1 MYLQRGAL
9 DNRPVENQQ
18 ENQQEDQL
26 QAHQQQAPPAH
37 DQLRRADQWML
48 KPQYSG
54 AMARQH
60 IQLRQ
65 ADQWKMRA
73 QYSGGMARQHPVQRA
88 PAQPDSVSVH
98 TGRQMFGI
106 QKNSLPSDS

>member
-1 MYLQRGAL
+1 MTEYIQAHVSSRNQRDRARLRIFFVFSVYLQRGAL

-73 QYSGGMARQHPVQRA
+73 QYSGGMARQHPV
-88 PAQPDSVSVH
+88 
-98 TGRQMFGI
+98 
-106 QKNSLPSDS
+106 